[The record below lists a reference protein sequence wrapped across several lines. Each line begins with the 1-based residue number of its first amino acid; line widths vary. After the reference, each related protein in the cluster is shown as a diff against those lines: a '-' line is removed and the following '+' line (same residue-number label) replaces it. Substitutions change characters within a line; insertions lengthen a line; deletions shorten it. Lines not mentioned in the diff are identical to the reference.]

1 MSSFASIRRYLILLL
16 LALCCA
22 PTGALAR
29 NTPTHVVQ
37 RGDTLINIAAR
48 YQLSVRHLRQ
58 WNNLRGD
65 RLTIGQT
72 LVLVRQAWSEPG
84 GELRPKPAK
93 KKAVKAK
100 AKTPA
105 SRAPAREGELVARF
119 SAWSDS
125 AVALSRRRGGY
136 ALVVNK
142 QERQMEV
149 YLAGERVSILP
160 VAIGHTDAKELV
172 DRRRANDHHT
182 KEGLFHLSEVSWSR
196 RIAKWDCVWMR
207 IHTVEA
213 SKRDYVEVYGAE
225 GRRRLEAWESSRGVI
240 RSDAEVQAFNRTHL
254 GAHIWRG
261 LGIHGGGADYDWTEG
276 CVALDRKNV
285 RWLYDRLTKMP
296 DRGVGTPI
304 AVVRY

>member
-1 MSSFASIRRYLILLL
+1 
-16 LALCCA
+16 
-22 PTGALAR
+22 
-29 NTPTHVVQ
+29 
-37 RGDTLINIAAR
+37 
-48 YQLSVRHLRQ
+48 LSVRQLRQ

-65 RLTIGQT
+65 RLAIGQR
-72 LVLVRQAWSEPG
+72 LALVRGEQAEPP
-84 GELRPKPAK
+84 RPRGVEKKAK
-93 KKAVKAK
+93 KA
-100 AKTPA
+100 
-105 SRAPAREGELVARF
+105 RAPVARARRDEGDLGARF

-142 QERQMEV
+142 QERHMDV
-149 YLAGERVSILP
+149 YLAGERVSRLP
-160 VAIGHTDAKELV
+160 VAIGHTDAEDLV
-172 DRRRANDHHT
+172 DRRRANDHHL

-196 RIAKWDCVWMR
+196 RVAKWDCVWMR

-213 SKRDYVEVYGAE
+213 ALRDYAEVYGAE
-225 GRRRLEAWESSRGVI
+225 GRRRLEAWERARGAI
-240 RSDAEVQAFNRTHL
+240 RTDGDVQAFNRAHP

-261 LGIHGGGADYDWTEG
+261 LGVHGGGAEYDWTEG

-296 DRGVGTPI
+296 DKGVGTPI

>member
-1 MSSFASIRRYLILLL
+1 MLRFAIYLLV
-16 LALCCA
+16 LCCA
-22 PTGALAR
+22 PAVVMGK
-29 NTPTHVVQ
+29 NTPTHVVK

-48 YQLSVRHLRQ
+48 YQLSVRQLRQ

-65 RLTIGQT
+65 RLAVGQR
-72 LVLVRQAWSEPG
+72 LALVRQEQHEAAE
-84 GELRPKPAK
+84 ELRPKAVK
-93 KKAVKAK
+93 KKAAKAK
-100 AKTPA
+100 AKAQRPV
-105 SRAPAREGELVARF
+105 SRAHSRDGELAARF

-142 QERQMEV
+142 QERQMDV
-149 YLAGERVSILP
+149 YLAGERISSLP
-160 VAIGHTDAKELV
+160 VAIGHTDAEDLV

-207 IHTVEA
+207 IHTVES
-213 SKRDYVEVYGAE
+213 SKRDYAEVYGAE
-225 GRRRLEAWESSRGVI
+225 GRRRLEAWENTHGTIS
-240 RSDAEVQAFNRTHL
+240 SDAEVQAFNRAHP

-261 LGIHGGGADYDWTEG
+261 LGVHGGGADYDWTEG

-285 RWLYDRLTKMP
+285 RWLYDRLNKMP
-296 DRGVGTPI
+296 GRGVGTPI

>member
-1 MSSFASIRRYLILLL
+1 MLRYLILLFV
-16 LALCCA
+16 LCCA
-22 PTGALAR
+22 PTGVLAKDP
-29 NTPTHVVQ
+29 PTHVVK

-48 YQLSVRHLRQ
+48 YQLSVRQLRQ
-58 WNNLRGD
+58 WNNLHGD
-65 RLTIGQT
+65 RLAIGQR
-72 LVLVRQAWSEPG
+72 LALVRQEQAEAAR
-84 GELRPKPAK
+84 ELRPKAIK
-93 KKAVKAK
+93 KKAAKVKAK
-100 AKTPA
+100 A
-105 SRAPAREGELVARF
+105 SRARAKDGELAGRF

-142 QERQMEV
+142 QERQMDV
-149 YLAGERVSILP
+149 YLAGERISSLP
-160 VAIGHTDAKELV
+160 VAIGHTDAEELI
-172 DRRRANDHHT
+172 DRRRANDHHL

-207 IHTVEA
+207 IQTVEA

-225 GRRRLEAWESSRGVI
+225 GRRRLEAWENARGAV
-240 RSDAEVQAFNRTHL
+240 RNDADVLAFNRAHP

-261 LGIHGGGADYDWTEG
+261 LGVHGGGADYDWTEG

-296 DRGVGTPI
+296 AGGVGTPI